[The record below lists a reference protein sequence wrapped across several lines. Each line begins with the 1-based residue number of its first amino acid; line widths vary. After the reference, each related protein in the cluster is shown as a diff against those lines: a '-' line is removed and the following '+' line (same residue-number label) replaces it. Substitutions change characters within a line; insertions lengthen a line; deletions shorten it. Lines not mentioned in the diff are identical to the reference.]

1 MVSPRHMPP
10 LSARE
15 PASAFPDWL
24 TDFMA
29 RAEDGLALPYR
40 GITTAAG
47 IEPGLFPITRSGVS
61 TDAMRTAA
69 RAFLGTLSE
78 SETQRVRFPI
88 VSDVWRRWNNMH
100 PYVMR
105 HGLCLEDM
113 TEAQCRRALD
123 LVASAFSDEGFAA
136 ARDVMRLNETLREIT
151 ESDAEYGEWLY
162 WISIM
167 GEPSETEPWGFQLD
181 GHHLIVNCFVL
192 GDQVVATPYFL
203 GSEPVLAETGK
214 YKGTRVFALEEQT
227 ALELAQAL
235 SPSQYEKALLGL
247 ETPREIF
254 TTCYRDNFELNYEGI
269 AFGDLNE
276 PQQRQLLD
284 LVSCHISQFNSGHSA
299 VKLEEIRRHLDE
311 TFFAWMGGNDDES
324 VFYYRIHSPVVLI
337 EFDHEAGVALD
348 NDEPT
353 RNHIHSIIR
362 TPNGND
368 YGMDLLRQHYER
380 DHAASAH

>member
-1 MVSPRHMPP
+1 MVTPRHMPP

-15 PASAFPDWL
+15 RASAFPDWL
-24 TDFMA
+24 TDFMT

-40 GITTAAG
+40 GITSTGGVA
-47 IEPGLFPITRSGVS
+47 PGLFPIARSGVS
-61 TDAMRTAA
+61 TDSLRKSAQ
-69 RAFLGTLSE
+69 AFLDALSASE
-78 SETQRVRFPI
+78 SERVRFP
-88 VSDVWRRWNNMH
+88 VTSDVWRRWNNMH

-113 TEAQCRRALD
+113 TELQCRLALD
-123 LVASAFSDEGFAA
+123 LVASALSDQGFTT

-151 ESDAEYGEWLY
+151 ESDTEYGEWLY
-162 WISIM
+162 WLSIM

-192 GDQVVATPYFL
+192 GDQVVMTPLFL

-214 YKGTRVFALEEQT
+214 YKGTRVFAREEQT
-227 ALELAQAL
+227 ALDLAQAL
-235 SPSQYEKALLGL
+235 SPAQFGKALLGF

-269 AFGDLNE
+269 VFGDLDE
-276 PQQRQLLD
+276 HQQHQLLD
-284 LVSCHISQFNSGHSA
+284 LVSCHIDQFDRGHAA
-299 VKLEEIRRHLDE
+299 VKFEEIRRHLDE

-380 DHAASAH
+380 DHAAGAH